1 MCYHDILLEYL
12 RKDDSLMQIWILFV
26 FLYGILK
33 GFREIVKKKALERSS
48 LMEVLF
54 FYTFIGFLFV
64 LPDAKTA
71 MQLTLPMI
79 GYICIK
85 SFIIFIAWI
94 LGFTAIQKMSVSLY
108 SVLDLSMV
116 IFSTAFGLL
125 ILKEHMTISRSIGLL
140 LVLTGLIL
148 VNLRGSEKTEKAKP
162 KYIAF
167 VIISSLLNAA
177 SALMDKILM
186 KEITSSQLQFWFM
199 FLMSLMYLAY
209 LIAAKVTIHWN
220 RLKKNYWIFILG
232 IMSVLGDR
240 VLFMANAIPDSK
252 ITIMTLIKQ
261 CSCIITIII
270 GKFVFKE
277 RDIGYKL
284 LCAGIV
290 IAGIAIALIW

>member
-1 MCYHDILLEYL
+1 MQLWILL
-12 RKDDSLMQIWILFV
+12 V
-26 FLYGILK
+26 FIYGILK
-33 GFREIVKKKALERSS
+33 GFREIFKKKALEQSS

-71 MQLTLPMI
+71 MQLELPVI

-94 LGFTAIQKMSVSLY
+94 LGFSAIQQMSVSLY

-116 IFSTAFGLL
+116 LFSTLFGVV
-125 ILKEHMTISRSIGLL
+125 ILNEQMTVSRSIGLL
-140 LVLTGLIL
+140 LVLTGLVL
-148 VNLRGSEKTEKAKP
+148 VNLHGFQKTEKNKP
-162 KYIAF
+162 KYVVFILIA
-167 VIISSLLNAA
+167 SLLNAT

-186 KEITSSQLQFWFM
+186 KSITSSQLQFWFM

-209 LIAAKVTIHWN
+209 LIVSKIRIHWN
-220 RLKKNYWIFILG
+220 TLRKNYWILILG
-232 IMSVLGDR
+232 VMNVLGDR

-252 ITIMTLIKQ
+252 VTVMTIVKQ
-261 CSCIITIII
+261 CSCIITIIV
-270 GKFVFKE
+270 GKFVFQE
-277 RDIGYKL
+277 ENIRYKL

-290 IAGIAIALIW
+290 ITGIAIALIW

>member
-1 MCYHDILLEYL
+1 MPL
-12 RKDDSLMQIWILFV
+12 WIGFV
-26 FLYGILK
+26 FIYGILK

-64 LPDAKTA
+64 LPDFKSAI
-71 MQLTLPMI
+71 QLDLSMV

-116 IFSTAFGLL
+116 LFSTMFGVLVL
-125 ILKEHMTISRSIGLL
+125 REQMTASRVIGLL
-140 LVLTGLIL
+140 FVLTGLLL
-148 VNLRGSEKTEKAKP
+148 VNLRGKEKQEKTKV

-167 VIISSLLNAA
+167 VIIASFLNAV
-177 SALMDKILM
+177 SALMDKILLRD
-186 KEITSSQLQFWFM
+186 ITSSQLQFWFM

-209 LIAAKVTIHWN
+209 LIVVKVHINWSV
-220 RLKKNYWIFILG
+220 LKKNYWILILG

-240 VLFMANAIPDSK
+240 ALFVANGIPDSK
-252 ITIMTLIKQ
+252 ITVMTLIKQ
-261 CSCIITIII
+261 CSCLITIVV
-270 GKFVFKE
+270 GKFAFQE
-277 RDIGYKL
+277 RNIGYKL
-284 LCAGIV
+284 FCAGIV
-290 IAGIAIALIW
+290 IAGIAIALLW

>member
-1 MCYHDILLEYL
+1 MQLWILL
-12 RKDDSLMQIWILFV
+12 V
-26 FLYGILK
+26 FIYGILK
-33 GFREIVKKKALERSS
+33 GFREIFKKKALERSS

-71 MQLTLPMI
+71 MQLKLPVI

-94 LGFTAIQKMSVSLY
+94 LGFSAIQQMSVSLY

-116 IFSTAFGLL
+116 LFSTMFGVV
-125 ILKEHMTISRSIGLL
+125 ILNEQMTVGRSIGLL
-140 LVLTGLIL
+140 LVLTGLVL
-148 VNLRGSEKTEKAKP
+148 VNLHGSQKTEKAKP
-162 KYIAF
+162 KYVVFIL
-167 VIISSLLNAA
+167 ISSLLNAT

-186 KEITSSQLQFWFM
+186 KSITSSQLQFWFM

-209 LIAAKVTIHWN
+209 LITSKIKINWN
-220 RLKKNYWIFILG
+220 TLRKNYWILILG
-232 IMSVLGDR
+232 VMNVLGDR

-252 ITIMTLIKQ
+252 ITVMTIIKQ
-261 CSCIITIII
+261 CSCIITIIV
-270 GKFVFKE
+270 GKFVFQEKNI
-277 RDIGYKL
+277 RYKL

-290 IAGIAIALIW
+290 ITGIAIALIW